1 MNKLL
6 TVDQLETMKVHELAD
21 LLGNIVLVLK
31 RMPDV
36 EFRQL
41 TRQFPSEDLV
51 IEKEN
56 STQPAT
62 PALTDTNLELK
73 EAELGSKKVAEL
85 KTIAT
90 KMGLKLSS
98 KAKKDEY
105 VAKILARLSQ
115 SHSEQYAIQN
125 L

>member
-1 MNKLL
+1 MNKHF

-36 EFRQL
+36 ECRQL
-41 TRQFPSEDLV
+41 TTQFSSEEPLS
-51 IEKEN
+51 EKEN
-56 STQPAT
+56 NLQPT
-62 PALTDTNLELK
+62 VLTDSNLTLKEVELK
-73 EAELGSKKVAEL
+73 TKKNAEL
-85 KTIAT
+85 KAIAT
-90 KMGLKLSS
+90 ELGLHLPAKT
-98 KAKKDEY
+98 KKDEFIT
-105 VAKILARLSQ
+105 KILARLSQ